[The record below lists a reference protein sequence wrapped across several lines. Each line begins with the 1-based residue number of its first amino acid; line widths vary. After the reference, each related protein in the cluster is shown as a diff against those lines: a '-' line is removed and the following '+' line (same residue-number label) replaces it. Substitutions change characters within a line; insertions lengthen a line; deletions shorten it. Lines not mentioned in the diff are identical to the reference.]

1 MHSYIIGDAS
11 FIGLECP
18 TGIVDD
24 CNDGTDESVPNECAG
39 ILMVPETETKCGSQ
53 CRLPEIIT
61 TKQPDV
67 TSPIDLR
74 EDRKLKID
82 DDEEVKDAA
91 EEGFLKFWSF
101 YTNKVSKIIRPFL
114 DLEKFMCLRIFN
126 FRIFIFE
133 A

>member
-61 TKQPDV
+61 INQPDV
-67 TSPIDLR
+67 TSPINLR
-74 EDRKLKID
+74 KNRDYEID
-82 DDEEVKDAA
+82 YDTDVSEKELAA
-91 EEGFLKFWSF
+91 DVGFHKFWTL
-101 YTNKVSKIIRPFL
+101 YTNKASKS
-114 DLEKFMCLRIFN
+114 KN
-126 FRIFIFE
+126 
-133 A
+133 